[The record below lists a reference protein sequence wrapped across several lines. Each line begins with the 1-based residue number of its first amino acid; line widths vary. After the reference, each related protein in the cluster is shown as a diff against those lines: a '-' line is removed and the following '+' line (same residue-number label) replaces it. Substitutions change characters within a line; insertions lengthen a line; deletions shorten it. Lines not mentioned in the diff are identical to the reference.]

1 MDNPHVQASVLTQLL
16 SDVSGRLGTVV
27 VGLLE
32 RLQLLGRDGGA
43 RSLVGLVT
51 LQRAV

>member
-16 SDVSGRLGTVV
+16 SDVSGWLRAII

-43 RSLVGLVT
+43 RPLVGLVT
-51 LQRAV
+51 LQRSV